1 MMRRANEFMKE
12 KKSFVEEQ
20 VQEYAKK
27 KLSIFSEAIDKAW
40 DDKMEFFKVGK
51 IIMVDETKKLYD
63 VESEIQRRFGGNEKE
78 AQELCDRIMDRSNII
93 AYNLLKGYGWKC
105 ETDAEMQKIQNLDY
119 IPYCLV
125 PIEKNLVEQYVVRT
139 PATVLKADQEEEM

>member
-1 MMRRANEFMKE
+1 MRRANEFMKE

-93 AYNLLKGYGWKC
+93 AYNVLKGYGWKY
-105 ETDAEMQKIQNLDY
+105 ETDAERQKIQNLDY

-125 PIEKNLVEQYVVRT
+125 PIENNLVE
-139 PATVLKADQEEEM
+139 

>member
-1 MMRRANEFMKE
+1 MRRANEFMKE

-93 AYNLLKGYGWKC
+93 AYNVLKGYGWKY

-125 PIEKNLVEQYVVRT
+125 PIENNLVE
-139 PATVLKADQEEEM
+139 